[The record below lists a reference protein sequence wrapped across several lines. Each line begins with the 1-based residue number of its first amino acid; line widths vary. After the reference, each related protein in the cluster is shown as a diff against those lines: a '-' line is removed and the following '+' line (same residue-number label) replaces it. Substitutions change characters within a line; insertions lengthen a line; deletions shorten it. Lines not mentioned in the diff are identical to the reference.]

1 MDINMNRYKIGI
13 FLLLPLLCG
22 TLGACDKFDAIPL
35 EYKNTPQDDAQEE
48 VLNTIDPAWKL
59 ELMETNGYV
68 MAFKDKKYD
77 MLFTR
82 TLGWNGG
89 DGVLTTQLPDGN
101 TFWSFNDSFYGVVD
115 GKTRARGSCSF
126 PRNTLMVQTPGD
138 EEENLVWLADFVQTT
153 DPQAPRYYQARTHIR
168 HPKASLGE
176 DKIQEGEIDQDWLY
190 WAGDATICN
199 NQLQVLWNGVDNTNS
214 AALMRHEGICLATYS
229 LEGKPGDA
237 SYMKLISA
245 NHHFNDADIYGYGST
260 LWEDEDGHIYLY
272 GSYNNYDMVVART
285 ARHDLSSPWEYYVGD
300 EQGNFSW
307 KSTYPTEAEVKLS
320 RIQETDCSMPWVFK
334 KGDTYY
340 MLAQAKWFGREML
353 IFRSKTPYGPFVDCR
368 TLFGFSDYLDKL
380 GPKEYNNLY
389 MINLHPSLSRNGEL
403 VFSTNTDP
411 KDFWD
416 NFNAVGSADYY
427 RPYFY
432 RVYNWEKVYEE

>member
-1 MDINMNRYKIGI
+1 MNRYKNGKIFSLFLMCGI
-13 FLLLPLLCG
+13 
-22 TLGACDKFDAIPL
+22 LGACDKFEAIPL
-35 EYKNTPQDDAQEE
+35 EYKSTPLEEAQEE
-48 VLNTIDPAWKL
+48 VLNTIDPAWEL

-77 MLFTR
+77 KLFTR

-89 DGVLTTQLPDGN
+89 DGVLTTLLPDGN
-101 TFWSFNDSFYGVVD
+101 AFWSFNDSFYGVVE
-115 GKTRARGSCSF
+115 GETRARKDCSF
-126 PRNTLMVQTPGD
+126 PRNSIMVQTPGD

-153 DPQAPRYYQARTHIR
+153 NPETSRYYQARTHIR
-168 HPKASLGE
+168 HPKASLSD

-190 WAGDATICN
+190 WAGDATVCN
-199 NQLQVLWNGVDNTNS
+199 NKLQVLWNGVDNTNPD
-214 AALMRHEGICLATYS
+214 ALMRHEGICLATYS
-229 LEGKPGDA
+229 LEGTPGDDN
-237 SYMKLISA
+237 YMKLISA
-245 NHHFNDADIYGYGST
+245 DHHFNDVDIYGYGST

-272 GSYNNYDMVVART
+272 GSYNNYDMIVART
-285 ARHDLSSPWEYYVGD
+285 ARHDLTSPWEYYVGD

-307 KSTYPTEAEVKLS
+307 QNTYPTEEEVKRS

-340 MLAQAKWFGREML
+340 MLAQAKWFGREMY
-353 IFRSKTPYGPFVDCR
+353 IFRSDKPYGPFVDCKR
-368 TLFGFSDYLDKL
+368 LFGFSDFLDKL
-380 GPKEYNNLY
+380 GDQTYQNLY
-389 MINLHPSLSRNGEL
+389 MINLHPHLSRNGEL

-411 KDFWD
+411 KNFWD

-432 RVYNWEKVYEE
+432 RVYNWERVYEE

>member
-1 MDINMNRYKIGI
+1 MNRYKNGKIFSLFLMCGI
-13 FLLLPLLCG
+13 
-22 TLGACDKFDAIPL
+22 LGACDKFEAIPL
-35 EYKNTPQDDAQEE
+35 EYKSTPLEEAQEE
-48 VLNTIDPAWKL
+48 VLNTIDPAWEL

-77 MLFTR
+77 KLFTR

-89 DGVLTTQLPDGN
+89 DGVLTTLLPDGN
-101 TFWSFNDSFYGVVD
+101 AFWSFNDSFYGVVE
-115 GKTRARGSCSF
+115 GETRARKDCSF
-126 PRNTLMVQTPGD
+126 PRNSIMVQTPGD

-153 DPQAPRYYQARTHIR
+153 TPEAPRYYQARTHIR
-168 HPKASLGE
+168 HPKASLSD

-190 WAGDATICN
+190 WAGDATVCN
-199 NQLQVLWNGVDNTNS
+199 NKLQVLWNGVDNTNPD
-214 AALMRHEGICLATYS
+214 ALMRHEGICLATYS
-229 LEGKPGDA
+229 LEGTPGDDN
-237 SYMKLISA
+237 YMKLISA
-245 NHHFNDADIYGYGST
+245 DHHFNDVDIYGYGST

-272 GSYNNYDMVVART
+272 GSYNNYDMIVART
-285 ARHDLSSPWEYYVGD
+285 ARHDLTSPWEYYVGD

-307 KSTYPTEAEVKLS
+307 QNTYPTEEEVKRS

-340 MLAQAKWFGREML
+340 MLAQAKWFGREMY
-353 IFRSKTPYGPFVDCR
+353 IFRSDKPYGPFVDCKR
-368 TLFGFSDYLDKL
+368 LFGFSDFLDKL
-380 GPKEYNNLY
+380 GDQTYQNLY
-389 MINLHPSLSRNGEL
+389 MINLHPHLSRNGEL

-411 KDFWD
+411 KNFGD

-432 RVYNWEKVYEE
+432 RVYNWERVYEE

>member
-1 MDINMNRYKIGI
+1 MNRYKNGKIFSLFLMCGI
-13 FLLLPLLCG
+13 
-22 TLGACDKFDAIPL
+22 LGACDKFEAIPL
-35 EYKNTPQDDAQEE
+35 EYKSTPLEEAQEE
-48 VLNTIDPAWKL
+48 VLNTIDPAWEL

-77 MLFTR
+77 KLFTR

-89 DGVLTTQLPDGN
+89 DGVLTTLLPDGN
-101 TFWSFNDSFYGVVD
+101 AFWSFNDSFYGVVE
-115 GKTRARGSCSF
+115 GETRARKDCSF
-126 PRNTLMVQTPGD
+126 PRNSIMVQTPGD

-153 DPQAPRYYQARTHIR
+153 TPEAPRYYQARTHIR
-168 HPKASLGE
+168 HPKASLSD

-190 WAGDATICN
+190 WAGDATVCN
-199 NQLQVLWNGVDNTNS
+199 NKLQVLWNGVDNTNPD
-214 AALMRHEGICLATYS
+214 ALMRHECICLATYS
-229 LEGKPGDA
+229 LEGTPGDDN
-237 SYMKLISA
+237 YMKLISA
-245 NHHFNDADIYGYGST
+245 DHHFNDVDIYGYGST

-272 GSYNNYDMVVART
+272 GSYNNYDMIVART
-285 ARHDLSSPWEYYVGD
+285 ARHDLTSPWEYYVGD

-307 KSTYPTEAEVKLS
+307 QNTYPTEEEVKRS

-340 MLAQAKWFGREML
+340 MLAQAKWFGREMY
-353 IFRSKTPYGPFVDCR
+353 IFRSDKPYGPFVDCKR
-368 TLFGFSDYLDKL
+368 LFGFSDFLDKL
-380 GPKEYNNLY
+380 GDQTYQNLY
-389 MINLHPSLSRNGEL
+389 MINLHPHLSRNGEL

-411 KDFWD
+411 KNFWD

-432 RVYNWEKVYEE
+432 RVYNWERVYEE

>member
-1 MDINMNRYKIGI
+1 MNRYKNGKIFSLFLMCGI
-13 FLLLPLLCG
+13 
-22 TLGACDKFDAIPL
+22 LGACDKFEAIPL
-35 EYKNTPQDDAQEE
+35 EYKSTPLEEAQEE
-48 VLNTIDPAWKL
+48 VLNTIDPAWEL

-77 MLFTR
+77 KLFTR

-89 DGVLTTQLPDGN
+89 DGVLTTLLPDGN
-101 TFWSFNDSFYGVVD
+101 AFWSFNDSFYGVVE
-115 GKTRARGSCSF
+115 GETRARKDCSF
-126 PRNTLMVQTPGD
+126 PRNSIMVQTPGD

-153 DPQAPRYYQARTHIR
+153 TPEAPRYYQARTHIR
-168 HPKASLGE
+168 HPKASLSD

-190 WAGDATICN
+190 WAGDATVCN
-199 NQLQVLWNGVDNTNS
+199 NKLQVLWNGVDNTNLD
-214 AALMRHEGICLATYS
+214 ALMRHEGICLATYS
-229 LEGKPGDA
+229 LEGTPGDDN
-237 SYMKLISA
+237 YMKLISA
-245 NHHFNDADIYGYGST
+245 DHHFNDVDIYGYGST

-272 GSYNNYDMVVART
+272 GSYNNYDMIVART
-285 ARHDLSSPWEYYVGD
+285 ARHDLTSPWEYYVGD

-307 KSTYPTEAEVKLS
+307 QNTYPTEEEVKRS

-340 MLAQAKWFGREML
+340 MLAQAKWFGREMY
-353 IFRSKTPYGPFVDCR
+353 IFRSDKPYGPFVDCKR
-368 TLFGFSDYLDKL
+368 LFGFSDFLDKL
-380 GPKEYNNLY
+380 GDQTYQNLY
-389 MINLHPSLSRNGEL
+389 MINLHPHLSRNGEL

-411 KDFWD
+411 RNFWD

-432 RVYNWEKVYEE
+432 RVYNWERVYEE

>member
-1 MDINMNRYKIGI
+1 MNRYKNGKIFSLFFMCGI
-13 FLLLPLLCG
+13 
-22 TLGACDKFDAIPL
+22 LGACDKFEAIPL
-35 EYKNTPQDDAQEE
+35 EYKSTPLEEAQEE
-48 VLNTIDPAWKL
+48 VLNTIDPAWEL

-77 MLFTR
+77 KLFTR

-89 DGVLTTQLPDGN
+89 DGVLTTLLPDGN
-101 TFWSFNDSFYGVVD
+101 AFWSFNDSFYGVVE
-115 GKTRARGSCSF
+115 GETRARKDCSF
-126 PRNTLMVQTPGD
+126 PRNSIMVQTPGD

-153 DPQAPRYYQARTHIR
+153 TPEAPRYYQARTHIR
-168 HPKASLGE
+168 HPKASLSD

-190 WAGDATICN
+190 WAGDATVCN
-199 NQLQVLWNGVDNTNS
+199 NKLQVLWNGVDNTNPD
-214 AALMRHEGICLATYS
+214 ALMRHEGICLATYS
-229 LEGKPGDA
+229 LEGTPGDDN
-237 SYMKLISA
+237 YMKLISA
-245 NHHFNDADIYGYGST
+245 DHHFNDVDIYGYGST

-272 GSYNNYDMVVART
+272 GSYNNYDMIVART
-285 ARHDLSSPWEYYVGD
+285 ARHDLTSPWEYYVGD

-307 KSTYPTEAEVKLS
+307 QNTYPTEEEVKRS

-340 MLAQAKWFGREML
+340 MLAQAKWFGREMY
-353 IFRSKTPYGPFVDCR
+353 IFRSDKPYGPFVDCKR
-368 TLFGFSDYLDKL
+368 LFGFSDFLDKL
-380 GPKEYNNLY
+380 GDQTYQNLY
-389 MINLHPSLSRNGEL
+389 MINLHPHLSRNGEL

-411 KDFWD
+411 KNFWD

-432 RVYNWEKVYEE
+432 RVYNWERVYEE

>member
-1 MDINMNRYKIGI
+1 MNRYKNGKIFSLFLMCGI
-13 FLLLPLLCG
+13 
-22 TLGACDKFDAIPL
+22 LGACDKFEAIPL
-35 EYKNTPQDDAQEE
+35 EYKSTPLEEAQEE
-48 VLNTIDPAWKL
+48 VLNTIDPAWEL

-77 MLFTR
+77 KLFTR

-89 DGVLTTQLPDGN
+89 DGVLTTLLPDGHA
-101 TFWSFNDSFYGVVD
+101 FWSFNESFYGVVE
-115 GKTRARGSCSF
+115 GETRARKDCSF
-126 PRNTLMVQTPGD
+126 PRNSIMVQTPGD

-153 DPQAPRYYQARTHIR
+153 TPEAPRYYQARTHIR
-168 HPKASLGE
+168 HPKASLSD

-190 WAGDATICN
+190 WAGDATVCN
-199 NQLQVLWNGVDNTNS
+199 NKLQVLWNGVDNTNPD
-214 AALMRHEGICLATYS
+214 ALMRHEGICLATYS
-229 LEGKPGDA
+229 LEGTPGDDN
-237 SYMKLISA
+237 YMKLISA
-245 NHHFNDADIYGYGST
+245 DHHFNDVDIYGYGST

-272 GSYNNYDMVVART
+272 GSYNNYDMIVART
-285 ARHDLSSPWEYYVGD
+285 ARHDLTSPWEYYVGD

-307 KSTYPTEAEVKLS
+307 QNTYPTEEEVKRS

-340 MLAQAKWFGREML
+340 MLAQAKWFGREMY
-353 IFRSKTPYGPFVDCR
+353 IFRSDKPYGPFVDCKK
-368 TLFGFSDYLDKL
+368 LFGFSDFLDKL
-380 GPKEYNNLY
+380 GDQTYQNLY
-389 MINLHPSLSRNGEL
+389 MINLHPHLSRNGEL

-411 KDFWD
+411 KNFWD

-432 RVYNWEKVYEE
+432 RVYNWERVYEE

>member
-1 MDINMNRYKIGI
+1 MNRYKNGKIFSLFLMCGI
-13 FLLLPLLCG
+13 
-22 TLGACDKFDAIPL
+22 LGACDKFEAIPL
-35 EYKNTPQDDAQEE
+35 EYKSTPLEEAQEE
-48 VLNTIDPAWKL
+48 VLNTIDPAWEL

-77 MLFTR
+77 KLFTR

-89 DGVLTTQLPDGN
+89 DGVLTTLLPDGN
-101 TFWSFNDSFYGVVD
+101 AFWSFNDSFYGVVE
-115 GKTRARGSCSF
+115 GETRARKDCSF
-126 PRNTLMVQTPGD
+126 PRNSIMVQTPGD

-153 DPQAPRYYQARTHIR
+153 TPEAPRYYQARTHIR
-168 HPKASLGE
+168 HPKACLSD

-190 WAGDATICN
+190 WAGDATVCN
-199 NQLQVLWNGVDNTNS
+199 NKLQVLWNGVDNTNPD
-214 AALMRHEGICLATYS
+214 ALMRHEGICLATYS
-229 LEGKPGDA
+229 LEGTPGDDN
-237 SYMKLISA
+237 YMKLISA
-245 NHHFNDADIYGYGST
+245 DHHFNDVDIYGYGST

-272 GSYNNYDMVVART
+272 GSYNNYDMIVART
-285 ARHDLSSPWEYYVGD
+285 ARHDLTSPWEYYVGD

-307 KSTYPTEAEVKLS
+307 QNTYPTEEEVKRS

-340 MLAQAKWFGREML
+340 MLAQAKWFGREMY
-353 IFRSKTPYGPFVDCR
+353 IFRSDKPYGPFVDCKR
-368 TLFGFSDYLDKL
+368 LFGFSDFLDKL
-380 GPKEYNNLY
+380 GDQTYQNLY
-389 MINLHPSLSRNGEL
+389 MINLHPHLSRNGEL

-411 KDFWD
+411 KNFWD

-432 RVYNWEKVYEE
+432 RVYNWERVYEE

>member
-1 MDINMNRYKIGI
+1 MNRYKNGKIFSLFLMCGI
-13 FLLLPLLCG
+13 
-22 TLGACDKFDAIPL
+22 LGACDKFEAIPL
-35 EYKNTPQDDAQEE
+35 EYKSTPLEEAQEE
-48 VLNTIDPAWKL
+48 VLNTIDPAWEL

-77 MLFTR
+77 KLFTR

-89 DGVLTTQLPDGN
+89 DGVLTTLLPDGN
-101 TFWSFNDSFYGVVD
+101 AFWSFNDSFYGVVE
-115 GKTRARGSCSF
+115 GETRARKDCSF
-126 PRNTLMVQTPGD
+126 PRNSIMVQTPGD

-153 DPQAPRYYQARTHIR
+153 TPEAPRYYQARTNIR
-168 HPKASLGE
+168 HPKASLSD

-190 WAGDATICN
+190 WAGDATVCN
-199 NQLQVLWNGVDNTNS
+199 NKLQVLWNGVDNTNPD
-214 AALMRHEGICLATYS
+214 ALMRHEGICLATYS
-229 LEGKPGDA
+229 LEGTPGDDN
-237 SYMKLISA
+237 YMKLISA
-245 NHHFNDADIYGYGST
+245 DHHFNDVDIYGYGST

-272 GSYNNYDMVVART
+272 GSYNNYDMIVART
-285 ARHDLSSPWEYYVGD
+285 ARHDLTSPWEYYVGD

-307 KSTYPTEAEVKLS
+307 QNTYPTEEEVKRS

-340 MLAQAKWFGREML
+340 MLAQAKWFGREMY
-353 IFRSKTPYGPFVDCR
+353 IFRSDKPYGPFVDCKR
-368 TLFGFSDYLDKL
+368 LFGFSDFLDKL
-380 GPKEYNNLY
+380 GDQTYQNLY
-389 MINLHPSLSRNGEL
+389 MINLHPHLSRNGEL

-411 KDFWD
+411 KNFWD

-432 RVYNWEKVYEE
+432 RVYNWERVYEE

>member
-1 MDINMNRYKIGI
+1 MNRYKNGKIFSLFLMCGI
-13 FLLLPLLCG
+13 
-22 TLGACDKFDAIPL
+22 LGACDKFEAIPL
-35 EYKNTPQDDAQEE
+35 EYKSTPLEEAQEE
-48 VLNTIDPAWKL
+48 VLNTIDPAWEL

-77 MLFTR
+77 KLFTR

-89 DGVLTTQLPDGN
+89 DGVLTTLLSDGHA
-101 TFWSFNDSFYGVVD
+101 FWSFNDSFYGVVE
-115 GKTRARGSCSF
+115 GETRARKDCSF
-126 PRNTLMVQTPGD
+126 PRNSIMVQTPGD

-153 DPQAPRYYQARTHIR
+153 TPEAPRYYQARTHIR
-168 HPKASLGE
+168 HPKASLSD

-190 WAGDATICN
+190 WAGDATVCN
-199 NQLQVLWNGVDNTNS
+199 NKLQVLWNGVDNTNPD
-214 AALMRHEGICLATYS
+214 ALMRHEGICLATYS
-229 LEGKPGDA
+229 LEGTPGDDN
-237 SYMKLISA
+237 YMKLISA
-245 NHHFNDADIYGYGST
+245 DHHFNDVDIYGYGST

-272 GSYNNYDMVVART
+272 GSYNNYDMIVART
-285 ARHDLSSPWEYYVGD
+285 ARHDLTSPWEYYVGD

-307 KSTYPTEAEVKLS
+307 QNTYPTEEEVKRS

-340 MLAQAKWFGREML
+340 MLAQAKWFGREMY
-353 IFRSKTPYGPFVDCR
+353 IFRSDKPYGPFVDCKR
-368 TLFGFSDYLDKL
+368 LFGFSDFLDKL
-380 GPKEYNNLY
+380 GDQTYQNLY
-389 MINLHPSLSRNGEL
+389 MINLHPHLSRNGEL

-411 KDFWD
+411 KNFWD

-432 RVYNWEKVYEE
+432 RVYNWERVYEE

>member
-1 MDINMNRYKIGI
+1 MCGI
-13 FLLLPLLCG
+13 
-22 TLGACDKFDAIPL
+22 LGACDKFEAIPL
-35 EYKNTPQDDAQEE
+35 EYKSTPLEEAQEE
-48 VLNTIDPAWKL
+48 VLNTIDPAWEL

-77 MLFTR
+77 KLFTR

-89 DGVLTTQLPDGN
+89 DGVLTTLLPDGN
-101 TFWSFNDSFYGVVD
+101 AFWSFNDSFYGVVE
-115 GKTRARGSCSF
+115 GETRARKDCSF
-126 PRNTLMVQTPGD
+126 PRNSIMVQTPGD

-153 DPQAPRYYQARTHIR
+153 TPEAPRYYQARTHIR
-168 HPKASLGE
+168 HPKASLSD

-190 WAGDATICN
+190 WAGDATVCN
-199 NQLQVLWNGVDNTNS
+199 NKLQVLWNGVDNTNLD
-214 AALMRHEGICLATYS
+214 ALMRHEGICLATYS
-229 LEGKPGDA
+229 LEGTPGDDN
-237 SYMKLISA
+237 YMKLISA
-245 NHHFNDADIYGYGST
+245 DHHFNDVDIYGYGST

-272 GSYNNYDMVVART
+272 GSYNNYDMIVART
-285 ARHDLSSPWEYYVGD
+285 ARHDLTSPWEYYVGD

-307 KSTYPTEAEVKLS
+307 QNTYPTEEEVKRS

-340 MLAQAKWFGREML
+340 MLAQAKWFGREMY
-353 IFRSKTPYGPFVDCR
+353 IFRSDKPYGPFVDCKR
-368 TLFGFSDYLDKL
+368 LFGFSDFLDKL
-380 GPKEYNNLY
+380 GDQTYQNLY
-389 MINLHPSLSRNGEL
+389 MINLHPHLSRNGEL

-411 KDFWD
+411 KNFWD

-432 RVYNWEKVYEE
+432 RVYNWERVYEE

>member
-1 MDINMNRYKIGI
+1 MNRYKNGKIFSLFLMCGI
-13 FLLLPLLCG
+13 
-22 TLGACDKFDAIPL
+22 LGACDKFEAIPL
-35 EYKNTPQDDAQEE
+35 EYKSTPLEEAQEE
-48 VLNTIDPAWKL
+48 VLNTIDPAWEL

-77 MLFTR
+77 KLFTR

-89 DGVLTTQLPDGN
+89 DGVLTTLLPDGN
-101 TFWSFNDSFYGVVD
+101 AFWSFNDSFYGVVE
-115 GKTRARGSCSF
+115 GETRARKDCSF
-126 PRNTLMVQTPGD
+126 PRNSIMVQTPGD

-153 DPQAPRYYQARTHIR
+153 TPEAPRYYQARTHIR
-168 HPKASLGE
+168 HPKASLSD

-190 WAGDATICN
+190 WAGDATVCN
-199 NQLQVLWNGVDNTNS
+199 NKLQVLWNGVDNTNPD
-214 AALMRHEGICLATYS
+214 ALMRHEGICLATYS
-229 LEGKPGDA
+229 LEGTPGDDN
-237 SYMKLISA
+237 YMKLISA
-245 NHHFNDADIYGYGST
+245 DHHFNDVDIYGYGST

-272 GSYNNYDMVVART
+272 GSYNNYDMIVART
-285 ARHDLSSPWEYYVGD
+285 ARHDLTSPWEYYVGD

-307 KSTYPTEAEVKLS
+307 QNTYPTEEDVTRS

-340 MLAQAKWFGREML
+340 MLAQAKWFGREMY
-353 IFRSKTPYGPFVDCR
+353 IFRSDKPYGPFVDCKK
-368 TLFGFSDYLDKL
+368 LFGFSDFLDKL
-380 GPKEYNNLY
+380 GDQTYQNLY
-389 MINLHPSLSRNGEL
+389 MINLHPHLSRNGEL

-411 KDFWD
+411 KNFWD

-432 RVYNWEKVYEE
+432 RVYNWERVYEE

>member
-1 MDINMNRYKIGI
+1 MNRYKIGKS
-13 FLLLPLLCG
+13 LLLPLLCG
-22 TLGACDKFDAIPL
+22 IVGACDKFEAVPL
-35 EYKNTPQDDAQEE
+35 EYTSTPQEEAQEA
-48 VLNTIDPAWKL
+48 VLNAIDSAWEL
-59 ELMETNGYV
+59 DLMETNGYV

-77 MLFTR
+77 KLFTR

-101 TFWSFNDSFYGVVD
+101 TFWSFNDSFYGVVEEE
-115 GKTRARGSCSF
+115 TRARKGCSF
-126 PRNTLMVQTPGD
+126 PRNTIMVQTPGD
-138 EEENLVWLADFVQTT
+138 KEENFIWLADFVQTT
-153 DPQAPRYYQARTHIR
+153 DPDAERYYQARTHIR

-176 DKIQEGEIDQDWLY
+176 DKIQMGEIDQDWLY
-190 WAGDATICN
+190 WAGDATVCN
-199 NQLQVLWNGVDNTNS
+199 NQLQVLWNGVDNTDS
-214 AALMRHEGICLATYS
+214 EHLMRHEGICLATYS
-229 LEGKPGDA
+229 LEGTPGDD

-245 NHHFNDADIYGYGST
+245 DHHFNDADIYGYGST

-272 GSYNNYDMVVART
+272 GSYNNYDMIVART

-300 EQGNFSW
+300 EQGNFTW
-307 KSTYPTEAEVKLS
+307 QTTYPTEEEVKRS
-320 RIQETDCSMPWVFK
+320 RIQDTDCSMPWVFK
-334 KGDTYY
+334 KGETYY
-340 MLAQAKWFGREML
+340 MLAQAKWFGREMY
-353 IFRSKTPYGPFVDCR
+353 IFRSDKPYGPFVDCKR
-368 TLFGFSDYLDKL
+368 LFGFSDYLDKL
-380 GPKEYNNLY
+380 GPQEYGNLY
-389 MINLHPSLSRNGEL
+389 MINLHPHLSRNGEL

>member
-1 MDINMNRYKIGI
+1 MNRYKIGT

-22 TLGACDKFDAIPL
+22 ALGACDKFEAVPL
-35 EYKNTPQDDAQEE
+35 EYKTTPQEDAQEA
-48 VLNTIDPAWKL
+48 VLNSIDPAWGL

-77 MLFTR
+77 KLFTR

-89 DGVLTTQLPDGN
+89 DGVLTTLLPDGN

-115 GKTRARGSCSF
+115 GETRARGGCSF
-126 PRNTLMVQTPGD
+126 PRNSIMVQTPGD
-138 EEENLVWLADFVQTT
+138 EEKNLIWLADFVQTT
-153 DPQAPRYYQARTHIR
+153 DPKAPRYYQARTHIR
-168 HPKASLGE
+168 HPKASKLSE
-176 DKIQEGEIDQDWLY
+176 AQIQEGEIDQDWLY
-190 WAGDATICN
+190 WAGDATVCN
-199 NQLQVLWNGVDNTNS
+199 NQLQVLWNGVDNTNP

-229 LEGKPGDA
+229 LEGRPGDDT
-237 SYMKLISA
+237 YMKLINV

-307 KSTYPTEAEVKLS
+307 QSTYPTEAEVKRS

-353 IFRSKTPYGPFVDCR
+353 IYRSKTPYGPFVDCKR
-368 TLFGFSDYLDKL
+368 LFGFSDFLDKL
-380 GPKEYNNLY
+380 GPKEYGNLY
-389 MINLHPSLSRNGEL
+389 MINLHPHLSRDGEL
-403 VFSTNTDP
+403 VFSTNTDA

-432 RVYNWEKVYEE
+432 RVYNWEKVYQE

>member
-1 MDINMNRYKIGI
+1 MERSSHFFLMCGI
-13 FLLLPLLCG
+13 
-22 TLGACDKFDAIPL
+22 LGACDKFEAIPL
-35 EYKNTPQDDAQEE
+35 EYKSTPLEEAQEE
-48 VLNTIDPAWKL
+48 VLNTIDPAWEL

-77 MLFTR
+77 KLFTR

-89 DGVLTTQLPDGN
+89 DGVLTTLLPDGN
-101 TFWSFNDSFYGVVD
+101 AFWSFNDSFYGVVE
-115 GKTRARGSCSF
+115 GETRARKDCSF
-126 PRNTLMVQTPGD
+126 PRNSIMVQTPGD

-153 DPQAPRYYQARTHIR
+153 TPEAPRYYQARTHIR
-168 HPKASLGE
+168 HPKASLSD

-190 WAGDATICN
+190 WAGDATVCN
-199 NQLQVLWNGVDNTNS
+199 NKLQVLWNGVDNTNPD
-214 AALMRHEGICLATYS
+214 ALMRHEGICLATYS
-229 LEGKPGDA
+229 LEGTPGDDN
-237 SYMKLISA
+237 YMKLISA
-245 NHHFNDADIYGYGST
+245 DHHFNDVDIYGYGST

-272 GSYNNYDMVVART
+272 GSYNNYDMIVART
-285 ARHDLSSPWEYYVGD
+285 ARHDLTSPWEYYVGD

-307 KSTYPTEAEVKLS
+307 QNTYPTEEEVKRS

-340 MLAQAKWFGREML
+340 MLAQAKWFGREMY
-353 IFRSKTPYGPFVDCR
+353 IFRSDKPYGPFVDCKR
-368 TLFGFSDYLDKL
+368 LFGFSDFLDKL
-380 GPKEYNNLY
+380 GDQTYQNLY
-389 MINLHPSLSRNGEL
+389 MINLHPHLSRNGEL

-411 KDFWD
+411 KNFWD

-432 RVYNWEKVYEE
+432 RVYNWERVYEE

>member
-1 MDINMNRYKIGI
+1 MNRYKNGKIFSLFLMCGI
-13 FLLLPLLCG
+13 
-22 TLGACDKFDAIPL
+22 LGACDKFEAIPL
-35 EYKNTPQDDAQEE
+35 EYKSTPLEEAQEE
-48 VLNTIDPAWKL
+48 VLNTIDPAWEL

-77 MLFTR
+77 KLFTR

-89 DGVLTTQLPDGN
+89 DGVLTTLLPDGN
-101 TFWSFNDSFYGVVD
+101 AFWSFNDSFYGVVE
-115 GKTRARGSCSF
+115 GETRARKDCSF
-126 PRNTLMVQTPGD
+126 PRNSIMVQTPGD

-153 DPQAPRYYQARTHIR
+153 TPEAPRYYQARTHIR
-168 HPKASLGE
+168 HPKASLSD

-190 WAGDATICN
+190 WAGDATVCN
-199 NQLQVLWNGVDNTNS
+199 NKLQVLWNGVDNTNLD
-214 AALMRHEGICLATYS
+214 ALMRHEGICLATYS
-229 LEGKPGDA
+229 LEGTPGDDN
-237 SYMKLISA
+237 YMKLISA
-245 NHHFNDADIYGYGST
+245 DHHFNDVDIYGYGST

-272 GSYNNYDMVVART
+272 GSYNNYDMIVART
-285 ARHDLSSPWEYYVGD
+285 ARHDLTSPWEYYVGD

-307 KSTYPTEAEVKLS
+307 QNTYPTEEEVKRS

-340 MLAQAKWFGREML
+340 MLAQAKWFGREMY
-353 IFRSKTPYGPFVDCR
+353 IFRSDKPYGPFVDCIR
-368 TLFGFSDYLDKL
+368 LFGFSDFLDKL
-380 GPKEYNNLY
+380 GDQTYQNLY
-389 MINLHPSLSRNGEL
+389 MINLHPHLSRNGEL

-411 KDFWD
+411 KNFWD

-432 RVYNWEKVYEE
+432 RVYNWERVYEE

>member
-1 MDINMNRYKIGI
+1 MNRYKNGKIFSLFLMCGI
-13 FLLLPLLCG
+13 
-22 TLGACDKFDAIPL
+22 LGACDKFEAIPL
-35 EYKNTPQDDAQEE
+35 EYKSTPLEEAQEE
-48 VLNTIDPAWKL
+48 VLNTIDPAWEL

-77 MLFTR
+77 KLFTR

-89 DGVLTTQLPDGN
+89 DGVLTTLLPDGN
-101 TFWSFNDSFYGVVD
+101 AFWSFNDSFYGVVE
-115 GKTRARGSCSF
+115 GETRARKDCSF
-126 PRNTLMVQTPGD
+126 PRNSIMVQTPGD

-153 DPQAPRYYQARTHIR
+153 TPEAPRYYQARTHIR
-168 HPKASLGE
+168 HPKASLSD

-190 WAGDATICN
+190 WAGDATVCN
-199 NQLQVLWNGVDNTNS
+199 NKLQVLWNGVDNTNPD
-214 AALMRHEGICLATYS
+214 ALMRHEGICLATYS
-229 LEGKPGDA
+229 LEGTPGDDN
-237 SYMKLISA
+237 YMKLISA
-245 NHHFNDADIYGYGST
+245 DHHFNDVDIYGYGST

-272 GSYNNYDMVVART
+272 GSYNNYDMIVART
-285 ARHDLSSPWEYYVGD
+285 ARHDLTSPWEYYVGD

-307 KSTYPTEAEVKLS
+307 QNTYPTEEEVKRS

-340 MLAQAKWFGREML
+340 MLAQAKWFGREMY
-353 IFRSKTPYGPFVDCR
+353 IFRSDKPYGAFVDCKR
-368 TLFGFSDYLDKL
+368 LFGFSDFLDKL
-380 GPKEYNNLY
+380 GDQTYQNLY
-389 MINLHPSLSRNGEL
+389 MINLHPHLSRNGEL

-411 KDFWD
+411 KNFWD

-432 RVYNWEKVYEE
+432 RVYNWERVYEE

>member
-1 MDINMNRYKIGI
+1 MNRYKNGKIFSLFLMCGI
-13 FLLLPLLCG
+13 
-22 TLGACDKFDAIPL
+22 LGACDKFEAIPL
-35 EYKNTPQDDAQEE
+35 EYKSTPLEEAQEE
-48 VLNTIDPAWKL
+48 VLNTIDPAWEL

-77 MLFTR
+77 KLFTR

-89 DGVLTTQLPDGN
+89 DGVLTTLLPDGN
-101 TFWSFNDSFYGVVD
+101 AFWSFNDSFYGVVE
-115 GKTRARGSCSF
+115 GETRARKDCSF
-126 PRNTLMVQTPGD
+126 PRNSIMVQTPGD

-153 DPQAPRYYQARTHIR
+153 TPEAPRYYQARTHIR
-168 HPKASLGE
+168 HPKASLSD

-190 WAGDATICN
+190 WAGDATVCN
-199 NQLQVLWNGVDNTNS
+199 NKLQVLWNGVDNTNPD
-214 AALMRHEGICLATYS
+214 ALMRHEGICLATYS
-229 LEGKPGDA
+229 LEGTQGDDN
-237 SYMKLISA
+237 YMKLISA
-245 NHHFNDADIYGYGST
+245 DHHFNDVDIYGYGST

-272 GSYNNYDMVVART
+272 GSYNNYDMIVART
-285 ARHDLSSPWEYYVGD
+285 ARHDLTSPWEYYVGD

-307 KSTYPTEAEVKLS
+307 QNTYPTEEEVKRS

-340 MLAQAKWFGREML
+340 MLAQAKWFGREMY
-353 IFRSKTPYGPFVDCR
+353 IFRSDKPYGPFVDCKR
-368 TLFGFSDYLDKL
+368 LFGFSDFLDKL
-380 GPKEYNNLY
+380 GDQTYQNLY
-389 MINLHPSLSRNGEL
+389 MINLHPHLSRNGEL

-411 KDFWD
+411 KNFWD

-432 RVYNWEKVYEE
+432 RVYNWERVYEE

>member
-1 MDINMNRYKIGI
+1 MNRYKNGKIFSLFLMCGI
-13 FLLLPLLCG
+13 
-22 TLGACDKFDAIPL
+22 LGACDKFEAIPL
-35 EYKNTPQDDAQEE
+35 EYKSTPLEEAQEE
-48 VLNTIDPAWKL
+48 VLNTIDPAWEL

-77 MLFTR
+77 KLFTR

-89 DGVLTTQLPDGN
+89 DGVLTTLLPDGN
-101 TFWSFNDSFYGVVD
+101 AFWSFNDSFYGVVE
-115 GKTRARGSCSF
+115 GETRARKDCSF
-126 PRNTLMVQTPGD
+126 PRNSIMVQTPGD

-153 DPQAPRYYQARTHIR
+153 TPEAPRYYQARTHIR
-168 HPKASLGE
+168 HPKASLSD

-190 WAGDATICN
+190 WAGDATVCN
-199 NQLQVLWNGVDNTNS
+199 NKLQVLWNGVDNTNPD
-214 AALMRHEGICLATYS
+214 ALMRHEGICLATYS
-229 LEGKPGDA
+229 LEGTPGDDN
-237 SYMKLISA
+237 YMKLISA
-245 NHHFNDADIYGYGST
+245 DHHFNDVDIYGYGST

-272 GSYNNYDMVVART
+272 SSYNNYDMIVART
-285 ARHDLSSPWEYYVGD
+285 ARHDLTSPWEYYVGD

-307 KSTYPTEAEVKLS
+307 QNTYPTEEEVKRS

-340 MLAQAKWFGREML
+340 MLAQAKWFGREMY
-353 IFRSKTPYGPFVDCR
+353 IFRSDKPYGPFVDCKR
-368 TLFGFSDYLDKL
+368 LFGFSDFLDKL
-380 GPKEYNNLY
+380 GDQTYQNLY
-389 MINLHPSLSRNGEL
+389 MINLHPHLSRNGEL

-411 KDFWD
+411 KNFWD

-432 RVYNWEKVYEE
+432 RVYNWERVYEE

>member
-1 MDINMNRYKIGI
+1 MNRYKNGKIFSLFLMCGI
-13 FLLLPLLCG
+13 
-22 TLGACDKFDAIPL
+22 LGACDKFEAIPL
-35 EYKNTPQDDAQEE
+35 EYKSTPLEEAQEE
-48 VLNTIDPAWKL
+48 VLNTIDPAWEL

-77 MLFTR
+77 KLFTR

-89 DGVLTTQLPDGN
+89 DGVLTTLLPDGN
-101 TFWSFNDSFYGVVD
+101 AFWSFNDSFYGVVE
-115 GKTRARGSCSF
+115 GETRARKDCSF
-126 PRNTLMVQTPGD
+126 PRNSIMVQTPGD

-153 DPQAPRYYQARTHIR
+153 TPEAPRYYQARTHIR
-168 HPKASLGE
+168 HPKASLSD

-190 WAGDATICN
+190 WAGDATVCN
-199 NQLQVLWNGVDNTNS
+199 NKLQVLWNGVDNTNLD
-214 AALMRHEGICLATYS
+214 ALMRHEGICLATYS
-229 LEGKPGDA
+229 FEGTPGDDN
-237 SYMKLISA
+237 YMKLISA
-245 NHHFNDADIYGYGST
+245 DHHFNDVDIYGYGST

-272 GSYNNYDMVVART
+272 GSYNNYDMIVART
-285 ARHDLSSPWEYYVGD
+285 ARHDLTSPWEYYVGD

-307 KSTYPTEAEVKLS
+307 QNTYPTEEEVKRS

-340 MLAQAKWFGREML
+340 MLAQAKWFGREMY
-353 IFRSKTPYGPFVDCR
+353 IFRSDKPYGPFVDCKR
-368 TLFGFSDYLDKL
+368 LFGFSDFLDKL
-380 GPKEYNNLY
+380 GDQTYQNLY
-389 MINLHPSLSRNGEL
+389 MINLHPHLSRNGEL

-411 KDFWD
+411 KNFWD

-432 RVYNWEKVYEE
+432 RVYNWERVYEE

>member
-1 MDINMNRYKIGI
+1 MNRYKNGKIFSLFLMCGI
-13 FLLLPLLCG
+13 
-22 TLGACDKFDAIPL
+22 LGACDKSEAIPL
-35 EYKNTPQDDAQEE
+35 EYKSTPLEEAQEE
-48 VLNTIDPAWKL
+48 VLNTIDPAWEL

-77 MLFTR
+77 KLFTR

-89 DGVLTTQLPDGN
+89 DGVLTTLLPDGN
-101 TFWSFNDSFYGVVD
+101 AFWSFNDSFYGVVE
-115 GKTRARGSCSF
+115 GETRARKDCSF
-126 PRNTLMVQTPGD
+126 PRNSIMVQTPGD

-153 DPQAPRYYQARTHIR
+153 TPEAPRYYQARTHIR
-168 HPKASLGE
+168 HPKASLSD

-190 WAGDATICN
+190 WAGDATVCN
-199 NQLQVLWNGVDNTNS
+199 NKLQVLWNGVDNTNPD
-214 AALMRHEGICLATYS
+214 ALMRHEGICLATYS
-229 LEGKPGDA
+229 LEGTPGDDN
-237 SYMKLISA
+237 YMKLISA
-245 NHHFNDADIYGYGST
+245 DHHFNDVDIYGYGST

-272 GSYNNYDMVVART
+272 GSYNNYDMIVART
-285 ARHDLSSPWEYYVGD
+285 ARHDLTSPWEYYVGD

-307 KSTYPTEAEVKLS
+307 QNTYPTEEEVKRS

-340 MLAQAKWFGREML
+340 MLAQAKWFGREMY
-353 IFRSKTPYGPFVDCR
+353 IFRSDKPYGPFVDCKR
-368 TLFGFSDYLDKL
+368 LFGFSDFLDKL
-380 GPKEYNNLY
+380 GDQTYQNLY
-389 MINLHPSLSRNGEL
+389 MINLHPHLSRNGEL

-411 KDFWD
+411 KNFWD

-432 RVYNWEKVYEE
+432 RVYNWERVYEE